1 MNFMNRN
8 FLYTLLIL
16 LSSCSVLQDNSG
28 YSEIF
33 GTLKNYALGSN
44 INITEQFI
52 EDFPYSFAI
61 VQIGR
66 SPEIRMVLLSA
77 ENNIYEWVSSDKI
90 RIFTKRGKIIKT
102 IGLDHDIEFQ
112 DIQSTNE
119 ILFSQIFKVNFFYP
133 ELYDITLKSDFE
145 KIQNRI
151 LETSSYAQI
160 GWKINNTYVLNNG
173 RVSQSIQRIHPH
185 FPEISMRFFIK

>member
-1 MNFMNRN
+1 MNRN
-8 FLYTLLIL
+8 FLYTLLIV
-16 LSSCSVLQDNSG
+16 LSSCSVLHDNSG

-102 IGLDHDIEFQ
+102 IGIVD
-112 DIQSTNE
+112 
-119 ILFSQIFKVNFFYP
+119 FSNWPF
-133 ELYDITLKSDFE
+133 
-145 KIQNRI
+145 
-151 LETSSYAQI
+151 
-160 GWKINNTYVLNNG
+160 
-173 RVSQSIQRIHPH
+173 
-185 FPEISMRFFIK
+185 